1 MRMLAACLVLGGVGC
16 AVDDHLSETSATVL
30 SENKL
35 AANKLA
41 ANKLSANKLS
51 ANKLS
56 AAAMPSQ
63 SALIDS
69 ADGREV
75 LTYIVRCALPQGQ
88 AITVKA
94 SDKTDYVFAGE
105 LGLAPGWATHA
116 PTVSERR
123 WVTAC
128 VLARTNYYG
137 QSVGISLRGSPSA
150 LATTAAELSADT
162 MDEAAFYGDLFDPA
176 GATAYVCQSH
186 RNYND
191 GAPAAQLRK
200 CAVSTDGVTSMCG
213 FTYTGFCH
221 SANECSTSTSPYAG
235 CHAGKNAAGA
245 AIPEVITVYLAPN

>member
-1 MRMLAACLVLGGVGC
+1 MRILAACLVLGGVGC
-16 AVDDHLSETSATVL
+16 AVDDHVSETSATVL

-35 AANKLA
+35 S

-56 AAAMPSQ
+56 ANKLSVTT
-63 SALIDS
+63 LIDS

-94 SDKTDYVFAGE
+94 SDKTEYVFAGE

-137 QSVGISLRGSPSA
+137 ESVGISLRGSPSA
-150 LATTAAELSADT
+150 LATSAAEVSADT

-176 GATAYVCQSH
+176 GPSAYVCSSH

-191 GAPAAQLRK
+191 AAPAAQLRK
-200 CAVSTDGVTSMCG
+200 CAVSADGVTSMCG
-213 FTYTGFCH
+213 FTWTGYCH
-221 SANECSTSTSPYAG
+221 SASECTTSTSPYAG
-235 CHAGKNAAGA
+235 CHVGKNATGA
-245 AIPEVITVYLAPN
+245 TIPEVITVYLSPS

>member
-1 MRMLAACLVLGGVGC
+1 MLAACLVLGGFGC
-16 AVDDHLSETSATVL
+16 AVDDHVSETSATVL

-35 AANKLA
+35 S

-56 AAAMPSQ
+56 ANKLSVAAMPSH

-75 LTYIVRCALPQGQ
+75 LTYIVRCALPQGS
-88 AITVKA
+88 TVTIKA
-94 SDKTDYVFAGE
+94 TDKTDYVFAGE
-105 LGLAPGWATHA
+105 LGLAPSWATQA
-116 PTVSERR
+116 PTVSEQR

-150 LATTAAELSADT
+150 LATTAAEVSADT
-162 MDEAAFYGDLFDPA
+162 MDEASFYGNLFDAA
-176 GATAYVCQSH
+176 GPTEYVCSSH

-191 GAPAAQLRK
+191 AAPAAQLRK

-213 FTYTGFCH
+213 FTWTGYCH
-221 SANECSTSTSPYAG
+221 SAGECTTSTSPYAG
-235 CHAGKNAAGA
+235 CHVGKNATGA
-245 AIPEVITVYLAPN
+245 TIPEVITVYLAPT